1 MNNFDIKWH
10 KRFLEA
16 AKFFASWSKDR
27 STQVGAVVVG
37 NKKEI
42 RAIGY
47 NGFPRGVDDDIDA
60 RHERPIKYEYTE
72 HAERNAVFNAC
83 YTGTSLDGCSIY
95 VTHLPCADCARAIIQ
110 SGITTVVV
118 DSQNTLRKEWEEKN
132 QVANIMFQ
140 EARINVIII

>member
-1 MNNFDIKWH
+1 MDNKWH

-16 AKFFASWSKDR
+16 ANLFAGWSKDK
-27 STQVGAVVVG
+27 STKVGAVIVG

-47 NGFPRGVDDDIDA
+47 NGFPRGVDDNIDE

-72 HAERNAVFNAC
+72 HAERNAVYNAC
-83 YTGTSLDGCSIY
+83 YTGTSLDGCTMY

-110 SGITTVVV
+110 SGIKTVVI
-118 DSQNTLRKEWEEKN
+118 DSRNSLRKEWEEKN
-132 QVANIMFQ
+132 QVATIMFS
-140 EARINVIII
+140 EAGVNVIVI